1 MQAPVVY
8 TKHTFQGYSGYL
20 VTPDTAHELVVV
32 RHSASVP
39 PWTDPDVHLHE
50 RSEEYYLLLQGE
62 LRFLVAGSLVTLRPQ
77 EMLVVQPQVSHA
89 IVGGVGPIEHF
100 GFRAPAPSDRQTV
113 GVIPAKLPP
122 VSEEESRELRREWG
136 YRIQVDDAGN
146 RNCWLTGLGAARFH
160 SPHFLLAYLDF
171 PTEEEANAGLGTRH
185 RLHLHAR
192 SWEYYV
198 VLQGTKTLRI
208 EDELVTMQ
216 PGEMVEVPPGVRH
229 TLHSRQ
235 APYRGLTF
243 RVPILPDKVEF

>member
-1 MQAPVVY
+1 
-8 TKHTFQGYSGYL
+8 
-20 VTPDTAHELVVV
+20 
-32 RHSASVP
+32 
-39 PWTDPDVHLHE
+39 
-50 RSEEYYLLLQGE
+50 
-62 LRFLVAGSLVTLRPQ
+62 
-77 EMLVVQPQVSHA
+77 
-89 IVGGVGPIEHF
+89 
-100 GFRAPAPSDRQTV
+100 
-113 GVIPAKLPP
+113 
-122 VSEEESRELRREWG
+122 
-136 YRIQVDDAGN
+136 
-146 RNCWLTGLGAARFH
+146 
-160 SPHFLLAYLDF
+160 F